1 MSDSKKTSQG
11 FSTQSV
17 HGGEAR
23 KKAED
28 SITVPII
35 HASTYTFGDTQEL
48 VDFMEGKLERNEE
61 YGRYGNPTQH
71 TAEKKLAEL
80 EGGDAS
86 LLFSCGMAAITTSLL
101 ALIKK
106 DTHIIFT
113 NDCYRKTR
121 QFANEILGK
130 FEIEYALVEPKVD
143 AIAAA
148 IQSNTQIIFTESPTN
163 PYMNVVDLEKLVPLA
178 RENQIKTNIDST
190 FATPYNQRP
199 LEFGVDLVIHS
210 ATKYLGG
217 HNDLLAGCV
226 IGRHGLVSVIKDVQ
240 GMLGPVV
247 DPMSSYLL
255 NRGRKTFA
263 LRIEKQNQNGQRIA
277 EFLEQH
283 PKVIRTFYPGL
294 ASHPDHQIAKAQMR
308 GYGSVVSFELDGT
321 IDECSRFVDAMKIPY
336 IAPSLGGVESLIEQP
351 ALMSFFELTT
361 EQREAIGIKENLIR
375 FAIGIEDSEDLIADL
390 EQALEQL

>member
-1 MSDSKKTSQG
+1 MSESKKTSQG

-71 TAEKKLAEL
+71 AAEKKLAEL

-178 RENQIKTNIDST
+178 KENQIKTIIDST

-199 LEFGVDLVIHS
+199 LEFGIDLVIHS

-255 NRGRKTFA
+255 NRGLKTFA

-283 PKVIRTFYPGL
+283 PKVVRTFYPGL

-321 IDECSRFVDAMKIPY
+321 IDECSQFVDNMKIPY

>member
-1 MSDSKKTSQG
+1 MNDSKKTSQG

-71 TAEKKLAEL
+71 AAEKKLAEL

-178 RENQIKTNIDST
+178 RENQIKTIIDST

-226 IGRHGLVSVIKDVQ
+226 IGRHGLISVIKDVQ

-255 NRGRKTFA
+255 NRGLKTFA

-283 PKVIRTFYPGL
+283 PKVVRTFYPGL

>member
-71 TAEKKLAEL
+71 AAEKKLAEL

-121 QFANEILGK
+121 QFADEILGK
-130 FEIEYALVEPKVD
+130 FEIEFALVEPKVD

-178 RENQIKTNIDST
+178 KKNQIKTIIDST

-226 IGRHGLVSVIKDVQ
+226 IGRLGLVSVIKDVQ

-255 NRGRKTFA
+255 NRGLKTFA

>member
-101 ALIKK
+101 ALIEK

-178 RENQIKTNIDST
+178 RENQIKTIIDST

-255 NRGRKTFA
+255 NRGLKTFA

-283 PKVIRTFYPGL
+283 PKVVRTFYPGL